1 MLEQIHKLSKEHN
14 NTFPALAVILF
25 NTSHAHIIEA
35 LKTQSYVDAL
45 DEISGEEIAVFWA
58 ALMEGRVE
66 LPSGGAPDTNG
77 YMMPV
82 YKEPSSNKSLY
93 SFFDIQNGQSLPLL
107 VTFSFDDE
115 NKIYF
120 SKTRL
125 VEGGAEN
132 AYNRLK
138 EVLEDKAN
146 LIRDFSP
153 ELRADKEKMFKE
165 LGLFDSANEAAGLL
179 RKFIGV
185 AGRHRSATGI

>member
-1 MLEQIHKLSKEHN
+1 MLKEIQKLSKEHN
-14 NTFPALAVILF
+14 NKFPALAVIVF

-35 LKTQSYVDAL
+35 LRTQSHVDAL
-45 DEISGEEIAVFWA
+45 DEITGEEIAVFWA
-58 ALMEGRVE
+58 ALPEGRVK
-66 LPSGGAPDTNG
+66 LPSFPPGSIG
-77 YMMPV
+77 MMLPV
-82 YKEPSSNKSLY
+82 YEEPSSNKSLY
-93 SFFDIQNGQSLPLL
+93 SFFDIEDGQSLPLL

-115 NKIYF
+115 SKLYF

-125 VEGGAEN
+125 VEDGAER

-138 EVLEDKAN
+138 EVLEEKAN
-146 LIRDFSP
+146 LMRDFSP

-179 RKFIGV
+179 SKLIGV